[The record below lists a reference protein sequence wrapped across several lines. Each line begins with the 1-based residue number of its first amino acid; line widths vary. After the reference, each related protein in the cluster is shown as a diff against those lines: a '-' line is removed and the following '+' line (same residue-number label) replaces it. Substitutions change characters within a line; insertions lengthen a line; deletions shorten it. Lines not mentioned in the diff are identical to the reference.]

1 MLLGNSYGREITRN
15 LNVPNSVNN
24 IWLIQG
30 MSGSGKS
37 TFCKNIIKSAAED
50 GISVI
55 VIDYSNSCLHKD
67 VSYIS
72 DKDYHIIE
80 REGLGIDIFKPKS
93 INIEGYDKKETLG
106 DTADRICNSL
116 CSALNIKGVTQ
127 TDILGECIRNE
138 IDGGKPTLSGILNRI
153 KQMNLTASKTLAL
166 KLRAIKDVKFNDNT
180 VDWSEIILGKRIVV
194 FQLSYTHE
202 PKRTFLTELLLN
214 DLWDFVKQSEN
225 DKGFL
230 LILDE
235 IQNMRFKGECFLS
248 HLREFRKFGIGAVMA
263 TQFIGNGFD
272 KAESGEL
279 LEQAATKVYFKPD
292 NANITAA
299 AKAIDASDYA
309 EWMKILRSLN
319 IGECIYSGMIDGYD
333 DLQNIVLKVKGNG

>member
-1 MLLGNSYGREITRN
+1 
-15 LNVPNSVNN
+15 
-24 IWLIQG
+24 
-30 MSGSGKS
+30 
-37 TFCKNIIKSAAED
+37 
-50 GISVI
+50 
-55 VIDYSNSCLHKD
+55 
-67 VSYIS
+67 
-72 DKDYHIIE
+72 
-80 REGLGIDIFKPKS
+80 
-93 INIEGYDKKETLG
+93 
-106 DTADRICNSL
+106 
-116 CSALNIKGVTQ
+116 
-127 TDILGECIRNE
+127 
-138 IDGGKPTLSGILNRI
+138 
-153 KQMNLTASKTLAL
+153 MNLTASKILAL

-263 TQFIGNGFD
+263 TQFIGNGFG

-333 DLQNIVLKVKGNG
+333 DLQNIVLKVKKAG